1 MERDLHKAA
10 FDKLERLCESGCS
23 FRCINDEWVIFNVD
37 HIVIGKGQTLFAAIR
52 DASE

>member
-23 FRCINDEWVIFNVD
+23 FRCINDKWAVFDKD
-37 HIVIGKGQTLFAAIR
+37 HIVIGSGDSLFQAIR
-52 DASE
+52 DTSE